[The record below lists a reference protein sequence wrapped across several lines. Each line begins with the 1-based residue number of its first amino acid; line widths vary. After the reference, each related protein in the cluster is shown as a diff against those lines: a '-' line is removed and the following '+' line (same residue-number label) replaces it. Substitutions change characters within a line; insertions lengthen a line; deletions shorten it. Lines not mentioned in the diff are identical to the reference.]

1 MQTARGADGCRL
13 SNWGGRIIIEPL
25 AYVNV
30 DNASQESSPAVALA
44 IVDSVKQDI
53 VVSGAGG

>member
-13 SNWGGRIIIEPL
+13 STWGGCIIIEPL

-30 DNASQESSPAVALA
+30 DNASQESSPAEALA
-44 IVDSVKQDI
+44 IVDGIKQDI